1 MTQNNLDLNL
11 KPKRL
16 LVAGGGTGG
25 HILAGVAIADEW
37 VRQVG
42 TESSKNVEVLFV
54 GAEQGLEA
62 RLVPKYGYPLKLLKI
77 GALNQVGM
85 KTRLKT
91 ALQLPFSFIKAF
103 LILISYRPNAV
114 IGVGGYASGPVVLL
128 ARILSPFFG
137 TKTSIIEQNSVA
149 GFTNRMLGK
158 WVHQVFCAFQ
168 AATSLFSKSK
178 VVVTG
183 NPIRS
188 ILKLLPPSS
197 TDGFTLFIFGGSQ
210 GALGI
215 NTMILDSLPFLKNEG
230 IQFIHQTG
238 VKDFERVQAG
248 YKREGLDARIE
259 KFIDDMPECY
269 ASASLIV
276 ARAGA
281 STMAELASVGR
292 AAIFIPLPTA
302 ADNHQEKNA
311 RIFESEKAAWVVPQG
326 SLSGQQ
332 FAALILKLKQNRTE
346 IHEVEKRV
354 QKFYQSDSAF
364 QIVSCLL
371 RDQ

>member
-1 MTQNNLDLNL
+1 MSPNNS
-11 KPKRL
+11 PHSHKRL

-25 HILAGVAIADEW
+25 HILAGIAIADEW
-37 VRQVG
+37 VRQVS
-42 TESSKNVEVLFV
+42 TEVSKGGEVLFV

-62 RLVPKYGYPLKLLKI
+62 RLVPKYGYPLKVLKI
-77 GALNQVGM
+77 GALNQVGL
-85 KTRLKT
+85 KTRLT
-91 ALQLPFSFIKAF
+91 TLFQLPLSFLKAF
-103 LILISYRPNAV
+103 SILVSYRPDAV

-128 ARILSPFFG
+128 ARILSPFLG

-158 WVHQVFCAFQ
+158 WVHRVFCAFEAGSQ
-168 AATSLFSKSK
+168 LFSRSK
-178 VVVTG
+178 IKVTG

-188 ILKLLPPSS
+188 SVKRLPPS
-197 TDGFTLFIFGGSQ
+197 TQTPFTLFIFGGSQ

-215 NTMILDSLPFLKNEG
+215 NTMILESLPFLKNEG
-230 IQFIHQTG
+230 IEFIHQTG

-248 YKREGLDARIE
+248 YQREGITNARIE
-259 KFIDDMPECY
+259 KFIDDMPGCY
-269 ASASLIV
+269 AKASLVV

-281 STMAELASVGR
+281 SSMAELASVGR

-302 ADNHQEKNA
+302 ADNHQEKNS
-311 RIFESEKAAWVVPQG
+311 RIFESAEAAWVVPQG
-326 SLSGQQ
+326 SKTGQQ
-332 FAALILKLKQNRTE
+332 FADFILKLKRDPSV

-364 QIVSCLL
+364 QIVKDLI
-371 RDQ
+371 Q